1 MLSLLFMNWLFF
13 ANQKKKKHAIK
24 FILVH
29 LYIHKRA
36 DLYTNVF
43 AYLLSDVILIL
54 IPINLEFSITIAE
67 WSETLLHFKNSL

>member
-13 ANQKKKKHAIK
+13 ANQKKKHAIK

-36 DLYTNVF
+36 DVY
-43 AYLLSDVILIL
+43 YQCIC
-54 IPINLEFSITIAE
+54 IPSFRCNINPHPNEL
-67 WSETLLHFKNSL
+67 